1 MFEVPDGFVKL
12 PKPTELPTDIKDL
25 FILQH
30 WTVAWEL
37 GKFEMY
43 RPDAR
48 KFNYS
53 IIWDDARRNA
63 ELAPV
68 LVTALRVVAVRN
80 ARVSVCVVSAV
91 STAPSKNLETFDTLD
106 FEVFSGQQWDR
117 LHESH
122 AEDIVVH
129 WPDGRTVQGLDAHI
143 DDLSAFFV
151 FAPDTTIDKHPIR
164 IGQGEWTGVVGEIT
178 GTFSEPMPIGGGQV
192 IQPTG
197 KRYTLTMA
205 TIGHWTDAGVMDE
218 EYLFWDNHAFYQQ
231 IGLIE

>member
-1 MFEVPDGFVKL
+1 MKTLTTLTAAALTAGLATAAFAQDSAVVTAAL
-12 PKPTELPTDIKDL
+12 
-25 FILQH
+25 
-30 WTVAWEL
+30 
-37 GKFEMY
+37 
-43 RPDAR
+43 
-48 KFNYS
+48 
-53 IIWDDARRNA
+53 A
-63 ELAPV
+63 ELAQRQ
-68 LVTALRVVAVRN
+68 AED
-80 ARVSVCVVSAV
+80 ARIA
-91 STAPSKNLETFDTLD
+91 KNLETFDTLD